1 MKAMFNKFIDW
12 ASNYFAYRKGLLP
25 FLGLSLVLLNWLF
38 QLFPGIGWLS
48 TSNTLLHLGVILAI
62 IGFMLAWAL

>member
-1 MKAMFNKFIDW
+1 MKALLNKWLDR

-25 FLGLSLVLLNWLF
+25 FLGLILVLLNWLLQF
-38 QLFPGIGWLS
+38 IPGIGWLN
-48 TSNTLLHLGVILAI
+48 TSNTLLHLGTILAI

>member
-1 MKAMFNKFIDW
+1 MKAILNKFIDQ
-12 ASNYFAYRKGLLP
+12 ASNYFAYRKGFLP
-25 FLGLSLVLLNWLF
+25 ILGLCLVLANYVL

-48 TSNTLLHLGVILAI
+48 SSDSLLHLGVILAI